1 MVVSGASCDAAA
13 VWRGAFLAHGS
24 LSERRGSPALQVAAP
39 GSEAAL
45 ALVGVARRLGVV
57 ATSRR
62 VRGVE
67 RVMVVDDDAVEALLN
82 RLGASQGVRAW
93 QERQRRRQVH
103 VTAST
108 IATFDSANQRRSA
121 DAASAAVAR
130 VQAALVVLQ
139 DQAPRHLLEVGRL
152 RLDHPQASLE
162 QLGAAADPPLTKD
175 AVAGRLRRL
184 LSHAERYATSTRLPV
199 PEAEVGSELLGT
211 DEDRSHA

>member
-1 MVVSGASCDAAA
+1 VVVSGASCDAAA

-162 QLGAAADPPLTKD
+162 QLGAPADPPLTKD